1 MLSLTKNT
9 KLNQEEV
16 IKKAEGFFGAGG
28 LGLKTQ
34 EKDDCTIYLEGG
46 GGGVR
51 IITAKADKG
60 TKVDLETREWESQ
73 AKDFM
78 YLLK

>member
-34 EKDDCTIYLEGG
+34 EKM
-46 GGGVR
+46 
-51 IITAKADKG
+51 TARFISRAAAG
-60 TKVDLETREWESQ
+60 
-73 AKDFM
+73 A
-78 YLLK
+78 